1 MYNNRT
7 LAPYISVDS
16 IIDFVIVKIMTFIET
31 VCQDAA
37 VDTRSELS
45 EFLDLLISMQDAVTS
60 HRIFKRIQLIGL
72 GSVAEITL
80 LLNLWIWAKSSR
92 PNQFYSNES
101 FLYFVNLLIRNPGD
115 QTICKHLQER
125 MPTLA
130 MV

>member
-16 IIDFVIVKIMTFIET
+16 IIDLVIVKILTFIET
-31 VCQDAA
+31 VSQDAA

-60 HRIFKRIQLIGL
+60 HRIYKRIQLIGQ
-72 GSVAEITL
+72 GSRPEITL

-115 QTICKHLQER
+115 QILCTHLQER